1 MNELLDGVGSFFI
14 NDYGD
19 LNLLGKIFKIAIVF
33 IITKIVIKFISR
45 FIKKTLD
52 SKRMSNVQIND
63 KRAQTLGRL
72 ADNTVKYILY
82 FIVILIALEEFGIKT
97 ASIIATAGIGGIAI
111 GFGAQSLVK
120 DIITGFFILL
130 EDQFSVGDYVKIGS
144 DEGIVEELGLRIT
157 QVRDFNG
164 QLHIIPNSSIQVVTN
179 RNKGSMRAWVDIHVP
194 FDEDMNKV
202 NNVLE
207 KVCTDIKSTNEDI
220 VDGPSILGITSLGES
235 HVRFTIIAHAKAGT
249 QWSVERAIR
258 KRVVEKFDEENI
270 KIPYPRKVIVGGEQ
284 N

>member
-1 MNELLDGVGSFFI
+1 MNELLDGVRSFFT
-14 NDYGD
+14 NEYGD
-19 LNLLGKIFKIAIVF
+19 LNLLGKILKIAIVF
-33 IITKIVIKFISR
+33 IIIKISIKFISR

-52 SKRMSNVQIND
+52 SRRISNVQIND

-72 ADNTVKYILY
+72 ADNTVKYVLY
-82 FIVILIALEEFGIKT
+82 FIVILIALDEFGINT

-157 QVRDFNG
+157 KIRDFNG

-179 RNKGSMRAWVDIHVP
+179 RNKGSMRVWVDIHVP
-194 FDEDMNKV
+194 FDEDMNKI
-202 NNVLE
+202 NNILE

-235 HVRFTIIAHAKAGT
+235 HVRFTIIAHAKADT